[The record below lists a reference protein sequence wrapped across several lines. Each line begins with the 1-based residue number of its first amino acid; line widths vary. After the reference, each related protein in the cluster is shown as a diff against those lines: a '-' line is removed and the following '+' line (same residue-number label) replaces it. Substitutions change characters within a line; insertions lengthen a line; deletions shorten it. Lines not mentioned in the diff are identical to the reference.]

1 MPHAPLT
8 SRHGRGIVAFVLGMT
23 VVLALLTALAL
34 TAPRTMSML
43 VGTLVASELSPL
55 VALAALV
62 WALVAFVLLRGR
74 GSLRAAT
81 IALLLAVASASLR
94 PLVEFRRAAASA
106 RRQLGGDDDPVAF
119 SPVVAVAGLPVA
131 RAVTTRSVAYR
142 AADGAPLAL
151 QLYTLGGASR
161 RPTVVV
167 VYGGAWRGG
176 DATQSANVSRALAS
190 HGYAVVAVDYRHAP
204 ASRFPAQLDD
214 VRRSL
219 TLVRDSAAAWG
230 IDATHLA
237 LLGRSS
243 GGQLAEL
250 AAFTAD
256 SGEATVPVRAVIALY
271 APYDLAEGY
280 RDLPVPDPIDVRQ
293 VLRDFLGGPPEEQ
306 PAQYHDASPATF
318 VRAGLPSVLLL
329 FGGRDH
335 LVKPEFN
342 RGAAAALRGAGVRVV
357 AVELPWA
364 EHGFDM
370 VPGGL
375 GAQLAL
381 DTMLGFLGEAIGVAK
396 P

>member
-1 MPHAPLT
+1 MPHASLT
-8 SRHGRGIVAFVLGMT
+8 ARHGRRIVALVLGVT

-55 VALAALV
+55 VALVALV
-62 WALVAFVLLRGR
+62 WTLVAFTLLRGR
-74 GSLRAAT
+74 GSLRMAT
-81 IALLLAVASASLR
+81 IALLLAVAVSSLR

-119 SPVVAVAGLPVA
+119 SPLVALTGLPVA
-131 RAVTTRSVAYR
+131 HAVTIRAVPYR
-142 AADGAPLAL
+142 AADGAPLTL
-151 QLYTLGGASR
+151 QLYTLGGAAP
-161 RPTVVV
+161 RPVVVV

-190 HGYAVVAVDYRHAP
+190 RGYAVVAIDYRHAP
-204 ASRFPAQLDD
+204 ASHFPAQLDD

-219 TLVRDSAAAWG
+219 TLVRDSAASWG

-250 AAFTAD
+250 TAFTPD
-256 SGEATVPVRAVIALY
+256 SGGDAVPVRAVIALY

-280 RDLPVPDPIDVRQ
+280 RDLPVPDPIGVRH
-293 VLRDFLGGPPEEQ
+293 VLRDFLGGPPNEQ
-306 PAQYHDASPATF
+306 AARYHDASPASY
-318 VRAGLPSVLLL
+318 VRAGVPSVLLL

-335 LVKPEFN
+335 VVKPEFN
-342 RGAAAALRGAGVRVV
+342 RGAAAALRGAGARVV

-381 DTMLGFLGEAIGVAK
+381 DTMLGFLGQTIGVARG
-396 P
+396 